1 MVKAYL
7 RYEQARAFGVIASPE
22 ACPVYA
28 DEKGK
33 LVVTAALE
41 RLAVWDVRRG
51 VEHQSLIP
59 PARESG
65 LVPAVTKIARAP
77 GSSLVAA
84 GAADGS
90 IRLWNLE
97 DGTSDV
103 LLKGHKS
110 EVTALRFNASGSL
123 LVSGGKDT
131 NVVVWDVVAEMGLCR
146 LRGHKDQVTDAVFVE
161 AAPNTSGSTTKTSA
175 SNGARLVTCGKDAA
189 VRVWDLDTQHCAQT
203 LAHFGAECWSLDVDP
218 RNARLVVGTADE
230 RLHVFSVAGR
240 GGDFGGDGFSEN
252 DDDAADGDE
261 NDETAV
267 GKRRPGSEDETKAR
281 RERDAVSIA
290 EASALLTPMGFVRRA
305 DRSRVSTVRF
315 DERGTF
321 LGVQTVGRAVEVYR
335 CRDAREM
342 SKRLKRRAKRR
353 REKRKADKK
362 TEHSDESEEEEGA
375 NVLDASDVV
384 DLAAVVRTKSKTRGF
399 AFAPRAR
406 LKKRPGVKVVM
417 AVLTDANAVE
427 EWEIAG
433 ADAGDDGDDDGGSKE
448 LAEPTR
454 ARALEAAGHRAD
466 VRAAALSPN
475 DATLVTCSHKGVK
488 VWDPSSGSCART
500 IESGY
505 GLCVVFAPG
514 GRHVVVGTKGGALEL
529 FDVDAGAFLSGGVPD
544 AHEGAVWGMAL
555 LPDGSGF
562 VTASADKTV
571 KFFEWTLA
579 EVEEDGDEPNETTK
593 GATFTRRELGVSHV
607 KTLQM
612 AEDVLSVSVTPD
624 GKLLSVSLLDNTL
637 KVFFT
642 DSLKFFLSLY
652 GHRLPALC
660 HDVSSDSRLLAS
672 GGADKNI
679 RVWGLDFGDC
689 HKSLFAHDDS
699 VTCLKFVPKTHYL
712 FSCGKDASVKYWDAD
727 KFEPLLTLNGH
738 HAAAWCCAM
747 SARGDFLVT
756 GGHDRAI
763 RVWERTDEPFFV
775 DEEKERRLESLLE
788 EGDGG
793 DDDDDDRV
801 AAAARDAAAARGAAA
816 PAGAEAGM
824 AGRKTLETLSAAD
837 AIVDALDVARHER
850 ERIDAH
856 VKKKARMALE
866 KASMPGDEKKDAD
879 EKATRRE
886 DEKKLRRLFAGDAD
900 SEDEHDVA
908 SMKSDSDDD
917 DSDAAGF
924 ASGAFGTNESYPK
937 GLPPNPLLMGA
948 SPERYALRALEN
960 VKAADLERAVLAL
973 PFSSAAAL
981 LEFLGGWLERGE
993 KTELTCRLAALI
1005 VRLHYAQLGA
1015 TANAR
1020 GTLLKIRPMLRARA
1034 KAFRDV
1040 VGFNLAGLGMWAA
1053 RVEETAGALG
1063 GVGKKRAAGDDDD
1076 DGGDDDDDELL
1087 DDEDAGVSVPGWG

>member
-1 MVKAYL
+1 
-7 RYEQARAFGVIASPE
+7 
-22 ACPVYA
+22 
-28 DEKGK
+28 
-33 LVVTAALE
+33 
-41 RLAVWDVRRG
+41 
-51 VEHQSLIP
+51 
-59 PARESG
+59 
-65 LVPAVTKIARAP
+65 
-77 GSSLVAA
+77 
-84 GAADGS
+84 
-90 IRLWNLE
+90 
-97 DGTSDV
+97 
-103 LLKGHKS
+103 
-110 EVTALRFNASGSL
+110 
-123 LVSGGKDT
+123 
-131 NVVVWDVVAEMGLCR
+131 
-146 LRGHKDQVTDAVFVE
+146 
-161 AAPNTSGSTTKTSA
+161 
-175 SNGARLVTCGKDAA
+175 
-189 VRVWDLDTQHCAQT
+189 
-203 LAHFGAECWSLDVDP
+203 
-218 RNARLVVGTADE
+218 
-230 RLHVFSVAGR
+230 
-240 GGDFGGDGFSEN
+240 
-252 DDDAADGDE
+252 
-261 NDETAV
+261 
-267 GKRRPGSEDETKAR
+267 
-281 RERDAVSIA
+281 
-290 EASALLTPMGFVRRA
+290 
-305 DRSRVSTVRF
+305 
-315 DERGTF
+315 
-321 LGVQTVGRAVEVYR
+321 
-335 CRDAREM
+335 
-342 SKRLKRRAKRR
+342 
-353 REKRKADKK
+353 
-362 TEHSDESEEEEGA
+362 
-375 NVLDASDVV
+375 
-384 DLAAVVRTKSKTRGF
+384 
-399 AFAPRAR
+399 
-406 LKKRPGVKVVM
+406 
-417 AVLTDANAVE
+417 
-427 EWEIAG
+427 
-433 ADAGDDGDDDGGSKE
+433 
-448 LAEPTR
+448 
-454 ARALEAAGHRAD
+454 
-466 VRAAALSPN
+466 
-475 DATLVTCSHKGVK
+475 
-488 VWDPSSGSCART
+488 
-500 IESGY
+500 
-505 GLCVVFAPG
+505 
-514 GRHVVVGTKGGALEL
+514 
-529 FDVDAGAFLSGGVPD
+529 
-544 AHEGAVWGMAL
+544 
-555 LPDGSGF
+555 
-562 VTASADKTV
+562 
-571 KFFEWTLA
+571 
-579 EVEEDGDEPNETTK
+579 
-593 GATFTRRELGVSHV
+593 
-607 KTLQM
+607 
-612 AEDVLSVSVTPD
+612 
-624 GKLLSVSLLDNTL
+624 VSLLDNTL
-637 KVFFT
+637 KVFFA

-866 KASMPGDEKKDAD
+866 KASMPSDEKKDAD

-917 DSDAAGF
+917 DSDADRHL